1 MNDLESLNTTSV
13 GDYVRKIRLSI
24 GYTQYD
30 MADALAISQNAYCLL
45 ENGQTKFSFER
56 LIQVAIIFGFNP
68 LEFIKGYFNELER

>member
-1 MNDLESLNTTSV
+1 MCNIENPITIGV

-56 LIQVAIIFGFNP
+56 LVQVAIIMGLNP
-68 LEFIKGYFNELER
+68 LEFIKGYFNELEK